1 VAGGLWVASV
11 GEVGSVWSA
20 AAEPP
25 HSKCSQ
31 SIDGR
36 GPAGITR
43 IFTDGCNLKQL
54 IAVISSGR
62 TGEHGKMVIV
72 RLGKKCLRKARGR
85 GDSEAAVI
93 RRGTLAIAGLSVL
106 LCGFPARAAMQA
118 PSGAATDASGLPD
131 APRANAT
138 AGQQADAQAAGSVSG
153 YIVDPSGAAVVG
165 ARVTLTRGEPAAKQE
180 VMSGDDGQFSFLN
193 IAPGAFTV
201 TIVAASFAA
210 QTANGILHPGEIFT
224 VPTMALA
231 LATEATEVR
240 VVVPTVE
247 VAADEIKEQ
256 EKQRVLGV
264 IPNFYVSY
272 VQDAAPLTS
281 KQKFGLAWKTTIDP
295 VNFAVVGVI
304 AGVQQ
309 WQDNFKDYGQG
320 AQGYGK
326 RYGASYGDFVT
337 STFFGGAVLPSL
349 LKQDPRYFYKGT
361 GTVRERV
368 WYAVSMAVMC
378 KGDNRRWQFNYSAIG
393 GSLISGGISNAYYP
407 DKDRGAD
414 LVFENTLIG
423 IGENAATNL
432 LQEFVIRKLTP
443 AAKNSNATAGQP

>member
-1 VAGGLWVASV
+1 M
-11 GEVGSVWSA
+11 
-20 AAEPP
+20 
-25 HSKCSQ
+25 
-31 SIDGR
+31 R
-36 GPAGITR
+36 
-43 IFTDGCNLKQL
+43 
-54 IAVISSGR
+54 
-62 TGEHGKMVIV
+62 EHGKISGVK
-72 RLGKKCLRKARGR
+72 RARKAWGKVARRSGR
-85 GDSEAAVI
+85 RRSAAVL
-93 RRGTLAIAGLSVL
+93 GGFPVMGLSVL

-118 PSGAATDASGLPD
+118 PSGAAADASGLPD
-131 APRANAT
+131 APRANT
-138 AGQQADAQAAGSVSG
+138 AVGQAQVDPQMAGSVSG

-165 ARVTLTRGEPAAKQE
+165 ARVTLTRAEPAAKQE
-180 VMSGDDGQFSFLN
+180 VMSGDDGQFSFTN
-193 IAPGAFTV
+193 IAPGAFTI
-201 TIVAASFAA
+201 TITAASFAP

-224 VPTMALA
+224 VPTIALG

-247 VAADEIKEQ
+247 LAAEEIKEQ

-272 VQDAAPLTS
+272 VQDAAPLTT
-281 KQKFGLAWKTTIDP
+281 KQKYGLAWKTTIDP
-295 VNFAVVGVI
+295 VNFAVVAVI
-304 AGVQQ
+304 SGVQQ

-326 RYGASYGDFVT
+326 RYGASYADFVT
-337 STFFGGAVLPSL
+337 GTFFGGAVLPSL

-361 GTVRERV
+361 GTIRARV
-368 WYAVSMAVMC
+368 LYALSMAVMC